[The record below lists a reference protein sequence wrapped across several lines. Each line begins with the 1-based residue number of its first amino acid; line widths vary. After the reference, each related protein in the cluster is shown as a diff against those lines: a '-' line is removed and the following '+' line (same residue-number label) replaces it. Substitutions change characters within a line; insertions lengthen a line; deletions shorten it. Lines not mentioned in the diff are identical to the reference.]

1 MEGEMFWRDRNC
13 VLGRTI
19 LMVSLPL
26 HRYQAGVRKQFLEC
40 NNMKQRQKKLSH
52 IFSCVHV
59 TLQPTLSVGWLV
71 GWLVGWSV
79 GHILLSLILFF

>member
-26 HRYQAGVRKQFLEC
+26 HRHQAGVRKQFLEY
-40 NNMKQRQKKLSH
+40 NNMKQRQKNYL
-52 IFSCVHV
+52 IF
-59 TLQPTLSVGWLV
+59 
-71 GWLVGWSV
+71 
-79 GHILLSLILFF
+79 LLRHYGGYIENFSF